1 MTTRLSLAFMP
12 LLDAAPMIVAQEMGF
27 AAQEGLDLDLVS
39 APSWSSIRD
48 MLVFG
53 RVQAAHML
61 APVPVATALG
71 LGGAGAALSA
81 ASVTSVNGNI
91 LGVSNALAER
101 LREAGHG
108 FDLTDADSAGRALI
122 AVAPTPLRIG
132 VPFPFSMHAEL
143 LYYWLNALGLP
154 APQGV
159 EIKTVPPPL
168 MADAIAAGE
177 IDAFCVG
184 APWGSIAVENG
195 VGALLLA
202 GSAIWSFAPEKV
214 LCVRNDWADEEQALL
229 ARLIRAVWRA
239 GRWLDQP
246 DSRGL
251 AAEILARPAYL
262 NLDAEILDRGLTGR
276 LTINGAG
283 DQREVPD
290 FLVFHDGAATF
301 PWRSQAEWIAV
312 QMAARTGLDRATAA
326 RLGRATFRSDIYRA
340 AMKDT
345 KADLPGASSK
355 IEGGLADR
363 TAVASDGGSLHLLRN
378 EFFDRQIFDPKR
390 FE

>member
-301 PWRSQAEWIAV
+301 PWRSQAE
-312 QMAARTGLDRATAA
+312 
-326 RLGRATFRSDIYRA
+326 
-340 AMKDT
+340 
-345 KADLPGASSK
+345 
-355 IEGGLADR
+355 
-363 TAVASDGGSLHLLRN
+363 
-378 EFFDRQIFDPKR
+378 
-390 FE
+390 

>member
-168 MADAIAAGE
+168 MAEAMAILE
-177 IDAFCVG
+177 EFM
-184 APWGSIAVENG
+184 
-195 VGALLLA
+195 
-202 GSAIWSFAPEKV
+202 
-214 LCVRNDWADEEQALL
+214 VR
-229 ARLIRAVWRA
+229 
-239 GRWLDQP
+239 
-246 DSRGL
+246 
-251 AAEILARPAYL
+251 
-262 NLDAEILDRGLTGR
+262 
-276 LTINGAG
+276 
-283 DQREVPD
+283 
-290 FLVFHDGAATF
+290 
-301 PWRSQAEWIAV
+301 
-312 QMAARTGLDRATAA
+312 
-326 RLGRATFRSDIYRA
+326 
-340 AMKDT
+340 K
-345 KADLPGASSK
+345 
-355 IEGGLADR
+355 
-363 TAVASDGGSLHLLRN
+363 
-378 EFFDRQIFDPKR
+378 
-390 FE
+390 